1 MVLRRRQRTR
11 SPFMQV
17 LASWMMWTLLCLTA
31 LANSAL
37 ANSAPDVLA
46 LTDEKQKVQPYRILS
61 SFCQPQDQAASLS
74 DVALSLNDWPWQT
87 SRRGELPNFGFTTDV
102 CWVRFDLVR
111 ESKLTDWLLL
121 LSYPMLGDVEL
132 LAFRPDAPA
141 RPLVQYQTGADYL
154 FSERPYEY
162 SEFVFPLHLEPNQR
176 TTVLLRASGAY
187 SVQIPLNIISRE
199 RLSQT
204 QQLTVLVHGFF
215 FGGML
220 VMMFYNLFLYYSI
233 REKAYLLYVF
243 WTFAITLFQ
252 AILHGF
258 AQQYFWPNT
267 AFLSQY
273 AMTLLLPFI
282 VILPPLFTIH
292 FLSLD
297 SRAPRYGKLLRWHV
311 KVGVTLLALLP
322 FIDRHYLAP
331 AEALAIILMVVN
343 VFYIAVVRM
352 RAGDPDA
359 RYFTIAWSCFL
370 AGAAIMVV
378 NKYALLPRN
387 EFTENLVQTGTFLEV
402 ILLSLALADRINR
415 LKEAHAASLQDRAQ
429 AEMDA
434 FKASAHNQAK
444 SEFLATMSHEIR
456 TPMNGVLGMS
466 DLLRRT
472 RLDHQQSQYVDTI
485 YESTQSLL
493 TVINDILD
501 YSRIE
506 AGKLELEKIDVSV
519 EQVIDDCVS
528 LFALQSMQKRLPL
541 YTFIDSRVSGIIR
554 TDPVRL
560 KQIITNLLSNAF
572 KFTES
577 GHITL
582 SVSLRGANAEQGQCE
597 LMFEVADTG
606 IGLDAQQQ
614 QNLFRA
620 FSQLDSSPTR
630 RAGGSGLGLTIS
642 KRLCAMLDGDIG
654 VDSSPGRGATFWFT
668 VRADSVR
675 PYQPAQALKGRRL
688 LVINDDSSFALS
700 ISQMATRWGMVAQT
714 VRDLLSA
721 VQLLETNRAGGVHT
735 DVVLIDHQLVPAL
748 SQLEPVLEGETLPVM
763 MISHIGGASPGHI
776 NLGEYTLVEIPVR
789 AEALKDAL
797 VNLLCE
803 TDSDADALLVTEA
816 QLDIPAD
823 VRVLVVED
831 NPVNQLVIDSILK
844 SAGIKARLAHNGAEA
859 LHETNKSTLPWDLV
873 FMDCEMPVMDGLEA
887 TRRLREMEAE
897 RGQANSW
904 VIGLSAHALADH
916 VQRAH
921 NSGMD
926 DYLTKPVTREDVLTA
941 LSGAVLRTRDGT
953 RHKDTRSTAPVI
965 PLRSPRRDS

>member
-1 MVLRRRQRTR
+1 
-11 SPFMQV
+11 MQG
-17 LASWMMWTLLCLTA
+17 LAACVVTALLCLCPLA
-31 LANSAL
+31 SASLANTS
-37 ANSAPDVLA
+37 PDVLV
-46 LTDEKQKVQPYRILS
+46 LSDEKQKVQPYRVLS
-61 SFCQPQDQAASLS
+61 SFCQPQGEAASLS
-74 DVALSLNDWPWQT
+74 DVALSLDDWPWQT

-111 ESKLTDWLLL
+111 ESNLTDWLLL

-141 RPLVQYQTGADYL
+141 RPLAQYQTGADHV

-162 SEFVFPLHLEPNQR
+162 SEFVFPLNLEQNQR

-187 SVQIPLNIISRE
+187 SVQIPLNIISAE
-199 RLSQT
+199 RLNRT
-204 QQLTVLVHGFF
+204 QQLTVLVQGFF

-297 SRAPRYGKLLRWHV
+297 TRAPGYGKLLRWHV
-311 KVGVTLLALLP
+311 KVGVVLLVLLP
-322 FIDRHYLAP
+322 FVDRHYLVP

-370 AGAAIMVV
+370 AGAAIMAV

-415 LKEAHAASLQDRAQ
+415 LKEAHNLSLQDRAQ
-429 AEMDA
+429 AEMEA

-506 AGKLELEKIDVSV
+506 AGKLELEKIEVSV
-519 EQVIDDCVS
+519 EQIIDDCVA

-541 YTFIDSRVSGIIR
+541 YTFIDSRVPGIIR

-560 KQIITNLLSNAF
+560 KQVITNLLSNAF

-582 SVSLRGANAEQGQCE
+582 SVSLRGANADQGQCE

-614 QNLFRA
+614 KNLFRA

-642 KRLCAMLDGDIG
+642 KRLCEMLDGDIG

-668 VRADSVR
+668 VRANSVR
-675 PYQPAQALKGRRL
+675 PYQPTLALKGRRL
-688 LVINDDSSFALS
+688 LVINADTSFSLS
-700 ISQMATRWGMVAQT
+700 ISQMATRWGMFAQAM
-714 VRDLLSA
+714 RDLPSA
-721 VQLLETNRAGGVHT
+721 AQLLETNRAAGVHT
-735 DVVLIDHQLVPAL
+735 DVVLIDHQLVPEL
-748 SQLEPVLEGETLPVM
+748 SQLEPVFDGETLPVM

-803 TDSDADALLVTEA
+803 TDAFSETQVITEA

-859 LHETNKSTLPWDLV
+859 LHETNKTTLPWDLV

-916 VQRAH
+916 VQRAR

-941 LSGAVLRTRDGT
+941 LSGAVLRTRDGA
-953 RHKDTRSTAPVI
+953 RKQEARNAAPVI